1 MISAF
6 ILVWGLMY
14 LYVKRT
20 IRIIETPFEE
30 PDKRKQR
37 KGRYVSVSELP
48 KEEIP
53 ETQPIDYTEKK
64 SKRRLKKKKAK
75 PETEKKDKPPST
87 DLDSLL
93 EEKGLKD

>member
-1 MISAF
+1 
-6 ILVWGLMY
+6 MY
-14 LYVKRT
+14 FYVKRT
-20 IRIIETPFEE
+20 TKRIETPYEE
-30 PDKRKQR
+30 PDIRKQR
-37 KGRYVSVSELP
+37 KGKYVAVSELP

-64 SKRRLKKKKAK
+64 TKKRSKKKKQKK
-75 PETEKKDKPPST
+75 PEAEKKDTPPAT